1 MNTGLIQT
9 LLESVQALQA
19 SVKAIEA
26 KLDNPATM
34 AVPIP
39 TEALESELQAVEEP
53 IKKHP
58 LEDYKITEK
67 DIGSLVVL
75 SDPGGHRNIK
85 ASILLEIEDDLAF
98 PYKDGRFA
106 WQHAKPYLDP
116 VALHFKPWHATDED
130 VPPSDL
136 KDGKWY
142 AMLMED
148 GSIDISCYPTEWN
161 WNSDDSPIIGYR
173 PLSFVNPILDEE
185 K

>member
-9 LLESVQALQA
+9 LLETVQALQA

-26 KLDNPATM
+26 KLIPPGSV
-34 AVPIP
+34 VPTPP
-39 TEALESELQAVEEP
+39 TEAPESGLQAVEES

-67 DIGSLVVL
+67 DIGSLVSAWDDTLPSEPTGMVL
-75 SDPGGHRNIK
+75 TDCSGDYGEFESVN
-85 ASILLEIEDDLAF
+85 EYYD
-98 PYKDGRFA
+98 Y
-106 WQHAKPYLDP
+106 AKPYLDP
-116 VALHFKPWHATDED
+116 VSLHFKPWHATEED

-136 KDGKWY
+136 EDGKWY

-173 PLSFVNPILDEE
+173 PLSFVNPILGEE